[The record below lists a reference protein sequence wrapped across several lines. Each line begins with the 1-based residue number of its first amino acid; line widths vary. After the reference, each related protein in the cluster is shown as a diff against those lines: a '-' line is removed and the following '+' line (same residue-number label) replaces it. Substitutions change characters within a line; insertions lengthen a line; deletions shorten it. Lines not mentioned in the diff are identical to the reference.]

1 MFSLTQ
7 NNKIAVVAVA
17 IFLVS
22 FSAMILFLGG
32 DNTSPDFLKSDV
44 LEAAKHGSGH
54 GVYFSADDHGE
65 EAEEHDAGDSEEG
78 GHEVDTPAEDS
89 HSTDSHEEEGDF
101 ENMYRAVMD
110 DFDKPIFVLEPE
122 GKVKFVSKNFVI
134 DYGYEVEEMK
144 PSYFSYIY
152 PSDLADF
159 VTEYTSVIQSGTSAK
174 GIGPYRFIEDGG
186 AIIVHLVDLMPVVDD
201 YGKVTEVI
209 GCVKDITEKVEVF
222 GESIEE

>member
-1 MFSLTQ
+1 MLSLTQ

-22 FSAMILFLGG
+22 FSAMVLFLGG
-32 DNTSPDFLKSDV
+32 DSTSPDFLKSDV
-44 LEAAKHGSGH
+44 LEAAKNGGGH
-54 GVYFSADDHGE
+54 GVYFSSDDHGE
-65 EAEEHDAGDSEEG
+65 EI
-78 GHEVDTPAEDS
+78 
-89 HSTDSHEEEGDF
+89 HEEDTHESEHAPSGHAEISNGDL
-101 ENMYRAVMD
+101 ENMYRIVMD
-110 DFDKPIFVLEPE
+110 DFDQPIFVLEPE

-159 VTEYTSVIQSGTSAK
+159 VTEYTSVIQSGTSLD
-174 GIGPYRFIEDGG
+174 GVGPYRFIEDGG
-186 AIIVHLVDLMPVVDD
+186 AISVHLVDLMPVVDD
-201 YGKVTEVI
+201 QGKVIEVI